1 MKTIIMANG
10 TSMEDLGVTIENP
23 VGAAGTLGELITQ
36 FLEIA
41 IGAAALLSVFVL
53 IFSGYMYIT
62 ASGDEVKI
70 EKASKSL
77 TYAIV
82 GLAIAFIA
90 VLLVEFVLKDLLG
103 AEGVTMLSTVFV

>member
-1 MKTIIMANG
+1 MD
-10 TSMEDLGVTIENP
+10 DLGITIENP
-23 VGAAGTLGELITQ
+23 VGAANNLGELITQ
-36 FLEIA
+36 FLNIA

-62 ASGDEVKI
+62 ASGDETKI

-90 VLLVEFVLKDLLG
+90 VLLVNFVLKDLLG
-103 AEGVTMLSTVFV
+103 AEGVTMLSTVLV

>member
-1 MKTIIMANG
+1 
-10 TSMEDLGVTIENP
+10 
-23 VGAAGTLGELITQ
+23 
-36 FLEIA
+36 
-41 IGAAALLSVFVL
+41 
-53 IFSGYMYIT
+53 
-62 ASGDEVKI
+62 
-70 EKASKSL
+70 L